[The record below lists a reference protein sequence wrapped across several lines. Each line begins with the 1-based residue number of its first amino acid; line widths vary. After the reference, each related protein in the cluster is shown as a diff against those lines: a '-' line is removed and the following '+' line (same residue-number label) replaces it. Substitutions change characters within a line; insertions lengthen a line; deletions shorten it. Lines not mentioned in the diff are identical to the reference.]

1 MSWKEE
7 EAKALA
13 KTMMS
18 KKGARLYG
26 RMQHGLE
33 KKQAAV
39 DLLHKRRKEIEICK
53 GKNKT
58 EDGKT
63 MLKAKVER
71 LKSER
76 RAVEKDYENTG
87 GSMKKKRKK
96 TRRS

>member
-1 MSWKEE
+1 
-7 EAKALA
+7 
-13 KTMMS
+13 MMS

-39 DLLHKRRKEIEICK
+39 ELLHKRRKDIEMCK

-58 EDGKT
+58 ADGKS

-71 LKSER
+71 LKDER
-76 RAVEKDYENTG
+76 RAVEKDYDNTG
-87 GSMKKKRKK
+87 GSMKKRKK
-96 TRRS
+96 PRKK